1 MLSLQ
6 RTHDFQLFV
15 SPSID
20 SAMVNPP
27 SFNWPQ
33 DDDANLYDLEL
44 VGLDHDDQWC
54 WSAIQSPHQ
63 LDFKLEPG
71 QYRWRIT
78 ELSQNLTSDWIE
90 FTISTQTDL
99 YLAPTADTL
108 FALCADKQQFL
119 MYFDEDIEVVRDAS
133 QGVRDKLARSVA
145 DIDIEQIQYPNHYRR
160 GHEEGK
166 RTAIANVRN
175 WIDRDLIALTLLY
188 KIWGDN
194 EAGLKACQ
202 LLLRLSEWSP
212 EGPASL
218 LRPCR
223 WGDEVGL
230 SLARNLYLAYH
241 WLSPILTEDERAFVR
256 PLLIRIAFQMEQRL
270 EQDQFKQ
277 FPGHSHTSRLPAYLG
292 IAALTLHKEFEH
304 KTCERW
310 LNYAL
315 MIYRGVLPFYG
326 GKDGSWAEGSFYS
339 SSYSKWHHPFFL
351 SVERLSDFSFYDH
364 PFYKNYVNFAM
375 DFVATQERIHPFGDG
390 FWCQRDGKEWPGFFA
405 QNPLRVY
412 AQRFGDQSAIA
423 LDETLESQIESYQLH
438 LLDIVPTIIQLAYAP
453 SSRRGNESGNSENR
467 SGENRSSENRNS
479 ENSQVATTNHSF
491 YAFAGLGKISS
502 GTLST
507 YYRASQFGNSSHRH
521 GDQGNFALLKSGLNI
536 LTPSGSYGYRF
547 GSKHHS
553 LWTRTTQAHN
563 LPLINGVGQ
572 KLDCPSATASVIA
585 RIDQAELK
593 AVMLDITSAYDDCK
607 SFIRTLIQVADQGLV
622 VYDQIELEHAAPLQW
637 RLHTPLNIAF
647 GRQVHTLF
655 TELSGQDSMETIQY
669 QMEML
674 VGNASSSK
682 LVEEVNDAESYCVS
696 VESDAQKDIKHIE
709 WEIQSH
715 TDHHVLFTCATNPI
729 DCQYIKD
736 KGVVVRCNG
745 NAVLINKDKKLIET
759 LD

>member
-1 MLSLQ
+1 MLSLH
-6 RTHDFQLFV
+6 RKHDFQLFT
-15 SPSID
+15 SPRTETAI
-20 SAMVNPP
+20 VNPP

-33 DDDANLYDLEL
+33 DDYANLYDLEL
-44 VGLDHDDQWC
+44 IHLDGEQKWN
-54 WSAIQSPHQ
+54 WSSVQSPHQ
-63 LDFKLEPG
+63 LDFELEHG
-71 QYRWRIT
+71 KYRWRVT
-78 ELSQNLTSDWIE
+78 CLSQNLTSDWVE
-90 FTISTQTDL
+90 FNISAQTDT
-99 YLAPTADTL
+99 YLAPTAEAL
-108 FALCADKQQFL
+108 FAQCADKTQFL
-119 MYFDEDIEVVRDAS
+119 MYFDEDIETVRNAS
-133 QGVRDKLARSVA
+133 QGVKEKLMSSIA
-145 DIDIEQIQYPNHYRR
+145 DIDVEKIQYPNHYRR

-188 KIWGDN
+188 KVWGDTD
-194 EAGLKACQ
+194 AGIRACQ

-218 LRPCR
+218 LRPCT

-241 WLSPILTEDERAFVR
+241 WLSPVLTDDERAFVR
-256 PLLIRIAFQMEQRL
+256 PLLVRLAFQMEERL

-292 IAALTLHKEFEH
+292 VAALTLHKEFD
-304 KTCERW
+304 KNTCERW
-310 LNYAL
+310 LTYAL

-326 GKDGSWAEGSFYS
+326 GKDGSWAEGPFYS

-351 SVERLSDFSFYDH
+351 SVERLSGFSFYDH

-412 AQRFGDQSAIA
+412 AQRFGSQSAIA
-423 LDETLESQIESYQLH
+423 LNKTLETEIDTYQLH
-438 LLDIVPTIIQLAYAP
+438 LLDVIPTTSQIACAQTVESCDENIQHDEDQQSY
-453 SSRRGNESGNSENR
+453 
-467 SGENRSSENRNS
+467 
-479 ENSQVATTNHSF
+479 

-502 GTLST
+502 GSLST

-521 GDQGNFALLKSGLNI
+521 ADQGNFALVESGTNI

-563 LPLINGVGQ
+563 LPLINGIGQ
-572 KLDCPSATASVIA
+572 KLDCQSATASVITQ
-585 RIDQAELK
+585 IDEDGYTG
-593 AVMLDITSAYDDCK
+593 VMLDVTMAYDGCK
-607 SFIRTLIQVADQGLV
+607 RFIRTLIQVADKGLV
-622 VYDQIELEHAAPLQW
+622 VHDHVILNSAAPLQW
-637 RLHTPLNIAF
+637 RLHTPL
-647 GRQVHTLF
+647 QVILGTQIHTLF
-655 TELSGQDSMETIQY
+655 GETSYQDSADKVLFQI
-669 QMEML
+669 EML
-674 VGNASSSK
+674 SKNAATPE
-682 LVEEVNDAESYCVS
+682 LVEEVNDADGYYGS

-709 WEIQSH
+709 WKIESNTEH
-715 TDHHVLFTCATNPI
+715 NVLLTCVSDPI

-736 KGVVVRCNG
+736 KGIFIKCNG
-745 NAVLINKDKKLIET
+745 KELIVKTPMQLTADSKLFSIK
-759 LD
+759 